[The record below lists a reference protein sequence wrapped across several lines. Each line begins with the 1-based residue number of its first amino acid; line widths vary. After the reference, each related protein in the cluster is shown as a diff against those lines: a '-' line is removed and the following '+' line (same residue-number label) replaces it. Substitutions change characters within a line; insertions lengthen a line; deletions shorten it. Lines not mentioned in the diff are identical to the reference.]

1 MLYKKRYIEVARRGL
16 FYRRRYQSCLA
27 KGVKNPLWNP
37 QKKEGDAMQATG
49 QERKKPSEQRQK
61 NRIANFRVTA
71 DEYRQIESNAERG
84 GLTFGSYLRTRA
96 LTSPT
101 TRAMRRPMMEKV
113 IMSKLVAGL
122 GRSGSNLNQI
132 ARAMNSGETVLI
144 DQIQSALAEH
154 RQILAAVIETL
165 GRQPR

>member
-1 MLYKKRYIEVARRGL
+1 
-16 FYRRRYQSCLA
+16 
-27 KGVKNPLWNP
+27 
-37 QKKEGDAMQATG
+37 MQVTR

-61 NRIANFRVTA
+61 TRIANFRATQE
-71 DEYRQIESNAERG
+71 EYRQIETNAERE

-96 LTSPT
+96 LTAPT
-101 TRAMRRPMMEKV
+101 TRAMRRPVVERV
-113 IMSKLVAGL
+113 ILSKLVAEL

-132 ARAMNSGETVLI
+132 ARAMNSGDTVTT

-165 GRQPR
+165 GRQPK